1 MRYCGRPSSRGSQPM
16 PAFWV
21 SPKMSPLGRSRS
33 ISAVRGRR
41 PRGPG
46 DALFTSKRSLVD
58 STMSV
63 KPRARDLVLMRQ
75 ARRRRVPCRLLH
87 CQYWPSLRSSECVDS
102 IQARTSHGGLRHCPR
117 GARVAYHRPPLMS
130 RLFRFAPDVTAGSIS
145 ALVTLSYSI
154 SYAVLIFSGPTLEP
168 FLARGFH
175 VALVVA
181 LKSSFPAA
189 IAGPDSNA
197 SAILAVM
204 AAGLTRALA
213 GTPGER
219 VASSVVLMLILT

>member
-46 DALFTSKRSLVD
+46 AALFTSKRSLVD
-58 STMSV
+58 STISV

-87 CQYWPSLRSSECVDS
+87 CQSWPSLRSGGCVVG
-102 IQARTSHGGLRHCPR
+102 IQPRRSHGGPRHCPR

-168 FLARGFH
+168 FLALGCPACI
-175 VALVVA
+175 VAGA
-181 LKSSFPAA
+181 PGA
-189 IAGPDSNA
+189 IVYS
-197 SAILAVM
+197 L
-204 AAGLTRALA
+204 L
-213 GTPGER
+213 
-219 VASSVVLMLILT
+219 